1 MLAIQLKNCLA
12 SFPDMANVLIYTT
25 RDDSPRQLL
34 MSDLDVNEDGNIIID
49 GEYDVP
55 VKHIDIE
62 I

>member
-1 MLAIQLKNCLA
+1 
-12 SFPDMANVLIYTT
+12 MANVLIYTT

-34 MSDLDVNEDGNIIID
+34 MNDLDVNEDCNIIID

>member
-1 MLAIQLKNCLA
+1 
-12 SFPDMANVLIYTT
+12 MANVLIYTT